1 MSEQQTSK
9 TNFLLG
15 FFVGMAI
22 LSTVAFFTLL
32 IVVFNKPATVEL
44 AANNAVAAAPTAQPT
59 DDPTNYAPVP
69 GPKENEPFKGGKDAK
84 VTIIEY
90 TDFECPYCLRHHDTI
105 NQITNTYGNKVKYI
119 LRHYPLGF
127 HANAQ
132 KAAESFEC
140 AAEQGKAFQMVDAIF
155 QANADKVMGVD
166 KWKEIAKTLGMSTKK
181 FNDCLDTGKYAQKV
195 ATDAAEGGA
204 SGVSGTPAT
213 FVNGQLVSGALP
225 FDSFKQTIDGL
236 LK

>member
-1 MSEQQTSK
+1 MSEQTPK

-32 IVVFNKPATVEL
+32 IVVFNQPAQANL
-44 AANNAVAAAPTAQPT
+44 AVNPTIDTTQPAAEPT
-59 DDPTNYAPVP
+59 YVPVV
-69 GPKENEPFKGGKDAK
+69 GVKENEPFKGGKDAK

-90 TDFECPYCLRHHDTI
+90 TDFECPYCLKHHDTI
-105 NQITNTYGNKVKYI
+105 KQIISTYGNKIKYV
-119 LRHYPLGF
+119 LRNFPLGF
-127 HANAQ
+127 HPEAQ

-140 AAEQGKAFQMVDAIF
+140 ALEQGKSFEMSDAMF
-155 QANADKVMGVD
+155 QANEAGNMSVD
-166 KWKEIAKTLGMSTKK
+166 KWKSLAKGFGLNTTE
-181 FNDCLDTGKYAQKV
+181 FNDCLDTGKYADKV
-195 ATDAAEGGA
+195 AADAAEGGA
-204 SGVSGTPAT
+204 SGVTGTPAT

-225 FDSFKQTIDGL
+225 FENFQQTIDAL